1 MPTDPLPPLDVA
13 TVDPEPMEQ
22 FAHWYEVAEA
32 ATGGRAAAMTV
43 ATATPDGRP
52 SARVVLLR
60 GFDARGLV
68 FFTNYD
74 SRKGG
79 ELAANAFAAA
89 VLYWSELDA
98 QIRVEGPSSGSRSPS
113 PTTYFADRPRGHRI
127 GAWAS
132 HQSAPVAD
140 RATLEAQVEAAE
152 ARFPGVAVPRPPHWG
167 GYRIV
172 PETRRVLAQPS
183 RPGARPRRVHPARRV
198 LASPPAQSVAEAPGA
213 TSISSGRCSHR

>member
-1 MPTDPLPPLDVA
+1 MPEDPLPPLDPA
-13 TVDPEPMEQ
+13 TVDPEPMAQ
-22 FAHWYEVAEA
+22 FARWYDAAVV
-32 ATGGRAAAMTV
+32 ATGDRAAAMTV
-43 ATATPDGRP
+43 ATATPDGQP

-79 ELAANAFAAA
+79 ELAANAAAAA
-89 VLYWSELDA
+89 VLYWNELDA
-98 QIRVEGPSSGSRSPS
+98 QIRVEGRVERVSAEESDA
-113 PTTYFADRPRGHRI
+113 YFAQRPRGHRI

-140 RATLEAQVEAAE
+140 RATLEAQVAAAE
-152 ARFPGVAVPRPPHWG
+152 AQYPGDVPRPPHWG

-172 PETRRVLAQPS
+172 PETVEFWRNRAD
-183 RPGARPRRVHPARRV
+183 RVHDRVEYAWRADAWRIRR
-198 LASPPAQSVAEAPGA
+198 LSP
-213 TSISSGRCSHR
+213 

>member
-1 MPTDPLPPLDVA
+1 MADDLLPPLDVA
-13 TVDPEPMEQ
+13 TVEPEPMAQ
-22 FAHWYEVAEA
+22 FARWYEAAVV
-32 ATGGRAAAMTV
+32 ATGARAAAMTV

-68 FFTNYD
+68 FYTNYD

-79 ELAANAFAAA
+79 ELAANAMAAA
-89 VLYWSELDA
+89 VLYWNELDA
-98 QIRVEGPSSGSRSPS
+98 QVRVEGPVERVDADESDA
-113 PTTYFADRPRGHRI
+113 YFAHRPYGHRI

-140 RATLEAQVEAAE
+140 RAALEAQVAAAE
-152 ARFPGVAVPRPPHWG
+152 ARYPEDVPRPPHWG

-172 PETRRVLAQPS
+172 PETVEFWRNRAD
-183 RPGARPRRVHPARRV
+183 RVHDRVEYCRRDAGWRIRR
-198 LASPPAQSVAEAPGA
+198 LSP
-213 TSISSGRCSHR
+213 

>member
-1 MPTDPLPPLDVA
+1 MPEDPLPPLDPA
-13 TVDPEPMEQ
+13 TVDPEPMAQ
-22 FAHWYEVAEA
+22 FARWYDAAVV
-32 ATGGRAAAMTV
+32 ATGDRAAAMTV
-43 ATATPDGRP
+43 ATATPDGQP

-79 ELAANAFAAA
+79 ELAANAAAAA
-89 VLYWSELDA
+89 VLYWQELDA
-98 QIRVEGPSSGSRSPS
+98 QIRIEGRVERVSAEESDA
-113 PTTYFADRPRGHRI
+113 YFAQRPRGHRI

-140 RATLEAQVEAAE
+140 RATLEAQVAAAE
-152 ARFPGVAVPRPPHWG
+152 AQYPGDVPRPPHWG

-172 PETRRVLAQPS
+172 PETVEFWRNRAD
-183 RPGARPRRVHPARRV
+183 RVHDRVEYAWRADAWRIRR
-198 LASPPAQSVAEAPGA
+198 LSP
-213 TSISSGRCSHR
+213 

>member
-1 MPTDPLPPLDVA
+1 MADDPLDPLPPLDVA
-13 TVDPEPMEQ
+13 TVAADPMEQ
-22 FAHWYEVAEA
+22 FAGWYEAARV
-32 ATGGRAAAMTV
+32 ATGDRAAAMTV

-60 GFDARGLV
+60 GVDARGFV

-79 ELAANAFAAA
+79 ELAANAVAAA

-98 QIRVEGPSSGSRSPS
+98 QVRIEGEVERVGVDESDD
-113 PTTYFADRPRGHRI
+113 YFAHRPRGHQI

-140 RATLEAQVEAAE
+140 RAALEAQVRSVEAQ
-152 ARFPGVAVPRPPHWG
+152 FPDAVPRPPHWG

-172 PETRRVLAQPS
+172 PDTVEFWRNRRDRVHDRVEYTRRADGWRV
-183 RPGARPRRVHPARRV
+183 RR
-198 LASPPAQSVAEAPGA
+198 LSP
-213 TSISSGRCSHR
+213 

>member
-1 MPTDPLPPLDVA
+1 MPEDPLPPLDPA
-13 TVDPEPMEQ
+13 TVDPEPMAQ
-22 FAHWYEVAEA
+22 FARWYDAAVV
-32 ATGGRAAAMTV
+32 ATGDRAAAMTV
-43 ATATPDGRP
+43 ATATPDGLP

-79 ELAANAFAAA
+79 ELAANAVAAA

-98 QIRVEGPSSGSRSPS
+98 QIRIEGRVERVSAEESDA
-113 PTTYFADRPRGHRI
+113 YFAQRPRGHRI

-140 RATLEAQVEAAE
+140 RATLEAQVAAAE
-152 ARFPGVAVPRPPHWG
+152 TQYPGDVPRPPHWG
-167 GYRIV
+167 GYRII
-172 PETRRVLAQPS
+172 PETVEFWRNRAD
-183 RPGARPRRVHPARRV
+183 RVHDRVEYAWRADAWGIRR
-198 LASPPAQSVAEAPGA
+198 LSP
-213 TSISSGRCSHR
+213 

>member
-1 MPTDPLPPLDVA
+1 MPEDPLPPLDPA
-13 TVDPEPMEQ
+13 TVDPEPMAQ
-22 FAHWYEVAEA
+22 FARWYDAAVV
-32 ATGGRAAAMTV
+32 ATGDRAAAMTV
-43 ATATPDGRP
+43 ATATPDGLP

-79 ELAANAFAAA
+79 ELAANAAAAA
-89 VLYWSELDA
+89 VLYWNELDA
-98 QIRVEGPSSGSRSPS
+98 QIRIEGRVERVSAEESDA
-113 PTTYFADRPRGHRI
+113 YFAQRPRGHRI

-140 RATLEAQVEAAE
+140 RATLEAQVAAAE
-152 ARFPGVAVPRPPHWG
+152 AQYPEDVPRPPHWG

-172 PETRRVLAQPS
+172 PETVEFWRNRAD
-183 RPGARPRRVHPARRV
+183 RVHDRVEYAWRADAWRIRR
-198 LASPPAQSVAEAPGA
+198 LSP
-213 TSISSGRCSHR
+213 

>member
-1 MPTDPLPPLDVA
+1 MADDPLPPLDPA
-13 TVDPEPMEQ
+13 TVEPEPMVQ
-22 FAHWYEVAEA
+22 FGRWYDAAVV
-32 ATGGRAAAMTV
+32 ATGDRAAAMTV

-79 ELAANAFAAA
+79 ELAANALAAA
-89 VLYWSELDA
+89 VLYWGELDA
-98 QIRVEGPSSGSRSPS
+98 QVRIEGRVERVEPEESDE
-113 PTTYFADRPRGHRI
+113 YFAHRPRGHRI

-140 RATLEAQVEAAE
+140 RATLEAQVAAAE
-152 ARFPGVAVPRPPHWG
+152 SQYPDDVPRPPHWG

-172 PETRRVLAQPS
+172 PETVEFWRNRAD
-183 RPGARPRRVHPARRV
+183 RVHDRVEYAWRGSGWRIRR
-198 LASPPAQSVAEAPGA
+198 LSP
-213 TSISSGRCSHR
+213 

>member
-1 MPTDPLPPLDVA
+1 MPEDPLPPLDPA
-13 TVDPEPMEQ
+13 TVDPEPMAQ
-22 FAHWYEVAEA
+22 FARWYDAAVV
-32 ATGGRAAAMTV
+32 ATGDRAAAMTV
-43 ATATPDGRP
+43 ATATPDGLP

-79 ELAANAFAAA
+79 ELAANAAAAA
-89 VLYWSELDA
+89 VLYWNELDA
-98 QIRVEGPSSGSRSPS
+98 QIRIEGRVERVSAEESDA
-113 PTTYFADRPRGHRI
+113 YFAQRPRGHRI

-152 ARFPGVAVPRPPHWG
+152 AQYPGDVPRPPHWG
-167 GYRIV
+167 GYRII
-172 PETRRVLAQPS
+172 PETVEFWRNRAD
-183 RPGARPRRVHPARRV
+183 RVHDRVEYAWRADAWRIRR
-198 LASPPAQSVAEAPGA
+198 LSP
-213 TSISSGRCSHR
+213 

>member
-1 MPTDPLPPLDVA
+1 MADDPLPPLDVT
-13 TVDPEPMEQ
+13 TVDPEPMTQ
-22 FAHWYEVAEA
+22 LARWYEAAVV
-32 ATGGRAAAMTV
+32 ATGDRAAAMTV
-43 ATATPDGRP
+43 ATTTPDGRP

-68 FFTNYD
+68 FYTNYD

-79 ELAANAFAAA
+79 ELAANPYAAA

-98 QIRVEGPSSGSRSPS
+98 QVRVEGPVERVDSTESDA
-113 PTTYFADRPRGHRI
+113 YFAQRPYGHRI

-140 RATLEAQVEAAE
+140 RAALEAQVAAAE
-152 ARFPGVAVPRPPHWG
+152 ARFPDDVPRPPHWG

-172 PETRRVLAQPS
+172 PETVEFWRNRVD
-183 RPGARPRRVHPARRV
+183 RVHDRVEYCRRDRGWRV
-198 LASPPAQSVAEAPGA
+198 RRLSP
-213 TSISSGRCSHR
+213 

>member
-1 MPTDPLPPLDVA
+1 MADDPLPPLDVA
-13 TVDPEPMEQ
+13 TVDPEPMTQ
-22 FAHWYEVAEA
+22 LARWYEVAVV
-32 ATGGRAAAMTV
+32 ATGDRAAAMTV

-68 FFTNYD
+68 FYTNYD

-79 ELAANAFAAA
+79 ELAANPYASA
-89 VLYWSELDA
+89 VLYWSALDA
-98 QIRVEGPSSGSRSPS
+98 QVRVEGPVERVGADESEA
-113 PTTYFADRPRGHRI
+113 YFAQRPYGHRI

-140 RATLEAQVEAAE
+140 RAALEAQVAAAE
-152 ARFPGVAVPRPPHWG
+152 ARFPDDVPRPPHWG

-172 PETRRVLAQPS
+172 PETVEFWRNRAD
-183 RPGARPRRVHPARRV
+183 RVHDRVEYCRRDGGWRIRR
-198 LASPPAQSVAEAPGA
+198 LSP
-213 TSISSGRCSHR
+213 